1 MFNFAETILEIILES
16 SEVLLLLKCIF
27 LLLFVSPLTSGYLF
41 VYGRVIQPF
50 LIKREETIE
59 TNISSLVKL
68 LKGTI
73 IQISWNTINAM
84 EMETDHHGQ
93 NGDNHGTEAKVL
105 MSSLGNRKGSFHREE
120 DSSFHVFREDGALI
134 PTQILGGE
142 W

>member
-1 MFNFAETILEIILES
+1 MCDSLLKYWTVYGMFNFTETILEIILES
-16 SEVLLLLKCIF
+16 SEFLLLLKCIF
-27 LLLFVSPLTSGYLF
+27 LLLFVSPFTSGYLF

-84 EMETDHHGQ
+84 EMENERSQIKFQRTKGKGRKQ
-93 NGDNHGTEAKVL
+93 
-105 MSSLGNRKGSFHREE
+105 NRKLKMRN
-120 DSSFHVFREDGALI
+120 
-134 PTQILGGE
+134 
-142 W
+142 